1 MPIHNSADYPA
12 IIARLKAKLA
22 EKGVVMGPTL
32 SEADITAFETACN
45 TRLPEA
51 YRLFLQQVG
60 DGCQDI
66 RQPSGISIYGLKR
79 LADTEVKDLSRS
91 VTIDDYWLWE
101 EEEDEKLLTNEAFER
116 RLGDQGCGDT
126 YQLITSGKWAGE
138 VWNFCDVGAGP
149 CCERQDFLGWLEL
162 WVDSDFDA
170 DFFKDYVYPD
180 DTAQ

>member
-1 MPIHNSADYPA
+1 MPIHNPADYPA

-66 RQPSGISIYGLKR
+66 RQPSGISI
-79 LADTEVKDLSRS
+79 
-91 VTIDDYWLWE
+91 
-101 EEEDEKLLTNEAFER
+101 
-116 RLGDQGCGDT
+116 
-126 YQLITSGKWAGE
+126 
-138 VWNFCDVGAGP
+138 
-149 CCERQDFLGWLEL
+149 
-162 WVDSDFDA
+162 
-170 DFFKDYVYPD
+170 
-180 DTAQ
+180 